1 MNISGL
7 DSINNLSVCA
17 TTMSEVA
24 SGAMSGI
31 ASGGHGLSRGF
42 KRKQEAEKLI
52 NIDQVETK
60 HSSAVLI
67 SVGHVNCSGSGQF
80 DFVKRGSYTNCLL
93 ACLFLRSKG
102 HGDPRPV
109 VVP

>member
-7 DSINNLSVCA
+7 DSIDNLSVCA
-17 TTMSEVA
+17 MSEVA
-24 SGAMSGI
+24 SGAMSEI

-42 KRKQEAEKLI
+42 ERKQEAEKLI
-52 NIDQVETK
+52 DIDQVETK

-67 SVGHVNCSGSGQF
+67 SAGHVNCSGSGQF

>member
-1 MNISGL
+1 
-7 DSINNLSVCA
+7 
-17 TTMSEVA
+17 MSEVA
-24 SGAMSGI
+24 SGAMSEI

-52 NIDQVETK
+52 IIDRVETK
-60 HSSAVLI
+60 HSRAVLI
-67 SVGHVNCSGSGQF
+67 SAGHVNCSGSGQF
-80 DFVKRGSYTNCLL
+80 YLVKCSSYTNRLF